1 MFVYG
6 LLAVFLMLKKLTD
19 LKIDMSGVIII
30 LAVLSFLGFLFMV
43 ISFNDKASGII
54 VKLLK
59 SIENKKFWNKISPKI
74 QKLIFSYQSYK
85 KKKTV
90 LLVFFILTLAEIFT
104 GIFINFLIATGLS
117 LSVPITYFVAYIPI
131 MMVLVRI
138 PISFGGLGI
147 VEGGSIYFLGL
158 VGVSKALGFSLGIIN
173 DFIVII
179 GLIPGVIF
187 CALNRSKAKINS
199 EELKETVL
207 VKEHN

>member
-74 QKLIFSYQSYK
+74 QKLIFSYQSYR

-104 GIFINFLIATGLS
+104 EIFIKFFNSYGIK
-117 LSVPITYFVAYIPI
+117 
-131 MMVLVRI
+131 
-138 PISFGGLGI
+138 SFR
-147 VEGGSIYFLGL
+147 SYY
-158 VGVSKALGFSLGIIN
+158 
-173 DFIVII
+173 
-179 GLIPGVIF
+179 IF
-187 CALNRSKAKINS
+187 CCIHSNYDGSCKNPDFFRRFRDR
-199 EELKETVL
+199 
-207 VKEHN
+207 

>member
-1 MFVYG
+1 
-6 LLAVFLMLKKLTD
+6 
-19 LKIDMSGVIII
+19 
-30 LAVLSFLGFLFMV
+30 
-43 ISFNDKASGII
+43 
-54 VKLLK
+54 
-59 SIENKKFWNKISPKI
+59 
-74 QKLIFSYQSYK
+74 
-85 KKKTV
+85 
-90 LLVFFILTLAEIFT
+90 
-104 GIFINFLIATGLS
+104 
-117 LSVPITYFVAYIPI
+117 

-147 VEGGSIYFLGL
+147 VEGGAIYFLGL

-187 CALNRSKAKINS
+187 CALNRSEAKINS